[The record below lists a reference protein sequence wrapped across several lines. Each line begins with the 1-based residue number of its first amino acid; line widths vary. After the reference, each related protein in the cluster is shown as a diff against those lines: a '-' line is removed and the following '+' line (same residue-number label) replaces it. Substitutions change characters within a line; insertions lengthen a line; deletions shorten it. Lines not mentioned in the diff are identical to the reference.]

1 MSSLTCITP
10 SRVAVRL
17 SYVGKASKVDWRK
30 VAPAPV
36 ILVSG
41 PEQYFASSAIRRVR
55 DSLRKTSPD
64 LEFHEVEAN
73 DYGSNQI
80 FAIASPSLFS
90 QPRLIIIDGME
101 RCTDAFI
108 EDGKKY
114 LQNLAE
120 DTTLIIRHNGSS
132 VRGKALLEALRAS
145 DDVVEV
151 ECPKTDK
158 EGPLTAFAKA
168 EFAENKRKVT
178 DGAIRALVNAFA
190 SDIAELAGACEQVM
204 ADGAEVIDE
213 ELVDKYF
220 GGRVETNAWHIIDA
234 ALDGKEGE
242 ALLLVRHGLNSG
254 VDMIPLIAA
263 FSSKFHQLAR
273 ILHDRGVQPASLGL
287 SPWQLN
293 QVKQKAAGWDDDG
306 MATVL
311 KAIAEADFAAKG
323 SERQPEYRLEQ
334 LISLVARRG
343 KAL

>member
-1 MSSLTCITP
+1 MAKKT
-10 SRVAVRL
+10 
-17 SYVGKASKVDWRK
+17 DWRK
-30 VAPAPV
+30 IAPAPV

-41 PEQYFASSAIRRVR
+41 PEQHFASSAIRRVR
-55 DSLRKTSPD
+55 EALRKQNPE
-64 LEFHEVEAN
+64 LEIHEVDAN

-90 QPRLIIIDGME
+90 EPRLIIIDGME

-132 VRGKALLEALRAS
+132 VRGKALLEALRAN

-158 EGPLTAFAKA
+158 EGPLSAFVKA
-168 EFAENKRKVT
+168 EFAEHGRKVT

-190 SDIAELAGACEQVM
+190 NDLAELASACEQVM
-204 ADGAEVIDE
+204 SDSAEQIDE
-213 ELVDKYF
+213 ALVDRYF
-220 GGRVETNAWHIIDA
+220 GGRVETSVWVIIDA
-234 ALDGKEGE
+234 ALEGRE
-242 ALLLVRHGLNSG
+242 GDALMLLRHGLNSG

-273 ILHDRGVQPASLGL
+273 ILNDRGVQPATLGMTA
-287 SPWQLN
+287 WQLN
-293 QVKQKAAGWDDDG
+293 TVRKSVAGWDDDG
-306 MATVL
+306 MAEVL

-334 LISLVARRG
+334 LIMLVSRRG

>member
-1 MSSLTCITP
+1 MAKKT
-10 SRVAVRL
+10 
-17 SYVGKASKVDWRK
+17 DWRK
-30 VAPAPV
+30 IAPAPV

-41 PEQYFASSAIRRVR
+41 PEQHFASSAIRRVR
-55 DSLRKTSPD
+55 EALRKQNPE
-64 LEFHEVEAN
+64 LEIHEVDAN

-90 QPRLIIIDGME
+90 EPRLIIIDGME

-158 EGPLTAFAKA
+158 EGPLSAFVKA
-168 EFAENKRKVT
+168 EFAEHGRKLT
-178 DGAIRALVNAFA
+178 DGAVRALVNAFA
-190 SDIAELAGACEQVM
+190 NDLAELASACEQVM
-204 ADGAEVIDE
+204 SDSAELIDE
-213 ELVDKYF
+213 ALVDRYF
-220 GGRVETNAWHIIDA
+220 GGRVETSVWVIIDA
-234 ALDGKEGE
+234 ALEGRE
-242 ALLLVRHGLNSG
+242 GDALMLLRHGLNSG

-273 ILHDRGVQPASLGL
+273 ILNDRGVQPASVGMT
-287 SPWQLN
+287 PWQLN
-293 QVKQKAAGWDDDG
+293 TVRKSVAGWDDDG
-306 MATVL
+306 MAEVL
-311 KAIAEADFAAKG
+311 KAIAAADFAAKG

-334 LISLVARRG
+334 LIMLVSRRG

>member
-1 MSSLTCITP
+1 MGMAKKT
-10 SRVAVRL
+10 
-17 SYVGKASKVDWRK
+17 DWRK
-30 VAPAPV
+30 IAPAPV

-41 PEQYFASSAIRRVR
+41 PEQHFASSAIRRVR
-55 DSLRKTSPD
+55 EALRKQNPE
-64 LEFHEVEAN
+64 LEIHEVDAN

-90 QPRLIIIDGME
+90 EPRLIIIDGME

-132 VRGKALLEALRAS
+132 VRGKALLEALRAN

-158 EGPLTAFAKA
+158 EGPLSAFVKA
-168 EFAENKRKVT
+168 EFAEHGRKVT

-190 SDIAELAGACEQVM
+190 NDLAELASACEQVM
-204 ADGAEVIDE
+204 SDSAEQIDE
-213 ELVDKYF
+213 ALVDRYF
-220 GGRVETNAWHIIDA
+220 GGRVETSVWVIIDA
-234 ALDGKEGE
+234 ALEGRE
-242 ALLLVRHGLNSG
+242 GDALMLLRHGLNSG

-273 ILHDRGVQPASLGL
+273 ILNDRGVQPATLGMTA
-287 SPWQLN
+287 WQLN
-293 QVKQKAAGWDDDG
+293 TVRKSVAGWDDDG
-306 MATVL
+306 MAEVL

-334 LISLVARRG
+334 LIMLVSRRG

>member
-1 MSSLTCITP
+1 
-10 SRVAVRL
+10 
-17 SYVGKASKVDWRK
+17 VGMAKKTDWRK
-30 VAPAPV
+30 IAPAPV

-41 PEQYFASSAIRRVR
+41 PEQHFASSAIRRVR
-55 DSLRKTSPD
+55 EALRKQNPE
-64 LEFHEVEAN
+64 LEIHEVDAN

-90 QPRLIIIDGME
+90 EPRLIIIDGME

-132 VRGKALLEALRAS
+132 VRGKALLEALRAN

-158 EGPLTAFAKA
+158 EGPLSAFVKA
-168 EFAENKRKVT
+168 EFAEHGRKVT

-190 SDIAELAGACEQVM
+190 NDLAELASACEQVM
-204 ADGAEVIDE
+204 SDSAEQIDE
-213 ELVDKYF
+213 ALVDRYF
-220 GGRVETNAWHIIDA
+220 GGRVETSVWVIIDA
-234 ALDGKEGE
+234 ALEGRE
-242 ALLLVRHGLNSG
+242 GDALMLLRHGLNSG

-273 ILHDRGVQPASLGL
+273 ILNDRGVQPATLGMTA
-287 SPWQLN
+287 WQLN
-293 QVKQKAAGWDDDG
+293 TVRKSVAGWDDDG
-306 MATVL
+306 MAEVL

-334 LISLVARRG
+334 LIMLVSRRG

>member
-1 MSSLTCITP
+1 MGMAKKT
-10 SRVAVRL
+10 
-17 SYVGKASKVDWRK
+17 DWRK
-30 VAPAPV
+30 IAPAPV

-41 PEQYFASSAIRRVR
+41 PEQHFASSAIRRVR
-55 DSLRKTSPD
+55 EALRKQNPE
-64 LEFHEVEAN
+64 LEIHEVDAN

-90 QPRLIIIDGME
+90 EPRLIIIDGME

-158 EGPLTAFAKA
+158 EGPLSAFVKA
-168 EFAENKRKVT
+168 EFAEHGRKLT
-178 DGAIRALVNAFA
+178 DGAVRALVNAFA
-190 SDIAELAGACEQVM
+190 NDLAELASACEQVM
-204 ADGAEVIDE
+204 SDSAELIDE
-213 ELVDKYF
+213 ALVDRYF
-220 GGRVETNAWHIIDA
+220 GGRVETSVWVIIDA
-234 ALDGKEGE
+234 ALEGRE
-242 ALLLVRHGLNSG
+242 GDALMLLRHGLNSG

-273 ILHDRGVQPASLGL
+273 ILNDRGVQPASVGMT
-287 SPWQLN
+287 PWQLN
-293 QVKQKAAGWDDDG
+293 TVRKSVAGWDDDG
-306 MATVL
+306 MAEVL
-311 KAIAEADFAAKG
+311 KAIAAADFAAKG

-334 LISLVARRG
+334 LIMLVSRRG

>member
-1 MSSLTCITP
+1 MGMAK
-10 SRVAVRL
+10 RN
-17 SYVGKASKVDWRK
+17 DWRK

-41 PEQYFASSAIRRVR
+41 PEQHFASSAIRRVR
-55 DSLRKTSPD
+55 DALRKQNPE
-64 LEFHEVEAN
+64 LEIHEVEAN

-90 QPRLIIIDGME
+90 EPRLIIIDGME

-145 DDVVEV
+145 DEVVEV

-158 EGPLTAFAKA
+158 EGPLSEFAKA
-168 EFAENKRKVT
+168 EFAEHGRKVT

-190 SDIAELAGACEQVM
+190 SDISELASACEQVM
-204 ADGAEVIDE
+204 ADSAELIDE
-213 ELVDKYF
+213 ALIDRYF
-220 GGRVETNAWHIIDA
+220 GGRVETSVWRIIDA
-234 ALDGKEGE
+234 AIEGRE
-242 ALLLVRHGLNSG
+242 GDALILLRHGLNSG

-263 FSSKFHQLAR
+263 FSSKFHQFAR
-273 ILHDRGVQPASLGL
+273 ILNDRGAQPASVGMT
-287 SPWQLN
+287 PWQLSAARRS
-293 QVKQKAAGWDDDG
+293 VAGWDDDG
-306 MATVL
+306 MAAVL
-311 KAIAEADFAAKG
+311 RAIAEADFAAKG

-334 LISLVARRG
+334 LISLVSRRG
-343 KAL
+343 KTL